1 MILCLKSL
9 HVCFGRWLA
18 MTNKFDAVK
27 ESRKW
32 KEMVAAQTNGLATEE
47 VIKYFDR
54 QAVNERFQ
62 AALKRAKAEK

>member
-1 MILCLKSL
+1 
-9 HVCFGRWLA
+9 

-47 VIKYFDR
+47 VIRYFDICDTFLC
-54 QAVNERFQ
+54 ERI
-62 AALKRAKAEK
+62 

>member
-1 MILCLKSL
+1 MK
-9 HVCFGRWLA
+9 A
-18 MTNKFDAVK
+18 MTNKFDAVR

-32 KEMVAAQTNGLATEE
+32 KEAVAAQTNGLATEE

-62 AALKRAKAEK
+62 AALKRAEAEK